1 MNKDQIKGRVE
12 KAKGQVRELAGM
24 IAGNKPLEEKGR
36 IGKTLGSV
44 QARYG
49 DRKEDRKKGN

>member
-1 MNKDQIKGRVE
+1 
-12 KAKGQVRELAGM
+12 M
-24 IAGNKPLEEKGR
+24 IAGNETLEEKGR

-49 DRKEDRKKGN
+49 DLKEGRKKGN

>member
-1 MNKDQIKGRVE
+1 MNKDQVKGRIK

-24 IAGNKPLEEKGR
+24 IAGNKTLEEEGR

-49 DRKEDRKKGN
+49 DLKDGLKKGN

>member
-1 MNKDQIKGRVE
+1 MNKDQVKGRIE
-12 KAKGQVRELAGM
+12 KAKGKVRELAGM
-24 IAGNKPLEEKGR
+24 IAGNKTLEEKGR
-36 IGKTLGSV
+36 IEKTLGSV

>member
-1 MNKDQIKGRVE
+1 
-12 KAKGQVRELAGM
+12 M